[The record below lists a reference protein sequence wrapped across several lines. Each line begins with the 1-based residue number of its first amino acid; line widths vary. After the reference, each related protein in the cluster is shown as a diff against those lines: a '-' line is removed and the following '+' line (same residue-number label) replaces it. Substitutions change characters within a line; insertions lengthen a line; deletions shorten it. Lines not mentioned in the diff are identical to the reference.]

1 MRRVKIF
8 LKLIDISNTITFTAQ
23 PSYQHSKE
31 HPPANTFKMIVSPRL
46 AEVVKRS
53 MSPNS
58 VVGPDSTSPHSTDT
72 SNSSH
77 NRTLSTGGAIAL
89 TVSFGVLVL
98 LLCLAMVY
106 FIYWRDRKGTPQPE
120 LEVGEDGSKVT
131 MQVEREQRRWWW
143 GRRGRGTSQ
152 NTLVRDDG
160 STRGSVAVRND
171 A

>member
-1 MRRVKIF
+1 
-8 LKLIDISNTITFTAQ
+8 
-23 PSYQHSKE
+23 
-31 HPPANTFKMIVSPRL
+31 MIVSPRL

-53 MSPNS
+53 MSPES
-58 VVGPDSTSPHSTDT
+58 LVGPDSTSPHPTNT

-77 NRTLSTGGAIAL
+77 NSTLSTGGAIAL
-89 TVSFGVLVL
+89 AVSFSVLVL
-98 LLCLAMVY
+98 LLCLATVY
-106 FIYWRDRKGTPQPE
+106 FICWRDRKETPQPE

-131 MQVEREQRRWWW
+131 MQAEKEQRRWWW

-152 NTLVRDDG
+152 NTPVRDDG

>member
-1 MRRVKIF
+1 
-8 LKLIDISNTITFTAQ
+8 
-23 PSYQHSKE
+23 
-31 HPPANTFKMIVSPRL
+31 MIVSPRL
-46 AEVVKRS
+46 AEVVKRTMAPDS
-53 MSPNS
+53 LL
-58 VVGPDSTSPHSTDT
+58 GPDSTSPHPTDT

-77 NRTLSTGGAIAL
+77 NSTLSTGGAIAL
-89 TVSFGVLVL
+89 AVTCSVLFL

-106 FIYWRDRKGTPQPE
+106 FTCWRDRKETPQPE

-131 MQVEREQRRWWW
+131 MQVEKEQRRWWW

-160 STRGSVAVRND
+160 STKGSVAVRND